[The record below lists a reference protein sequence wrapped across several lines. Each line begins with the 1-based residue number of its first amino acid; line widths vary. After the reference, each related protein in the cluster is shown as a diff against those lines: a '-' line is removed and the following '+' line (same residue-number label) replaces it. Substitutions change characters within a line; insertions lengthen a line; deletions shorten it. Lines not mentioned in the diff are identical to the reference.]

1 MAMCDT
7 PPSVTRTRTRTESSR
22 KFNLGVLGSMVIAA
36 AMLVSTMLVSQ
47 PAAAQ
52 SACGERANILQNLE
66 RVHSE
71 TPRALGLSADGKLL
85 KILVSPTGSWTILVS
100 YPGRLTCLVA
110 AGEDWERLPVLPTGP
125 SA

>member
-1 MAMCDT
+1 MAMRDT

-22 KFNLGVLGSMVIAA
+22 KFNLGVLGSMVIVA

-52 SACGERANILQNLE
+52 TACGERADILKNLD
-66 RVHSE
+66 RAHSE
-71 TPRALGLSADGKLL
+71 RPQALGLSADGKVLEV
-85 KILVSPTGSWTILVS
+85 LVSPTGSWTILVS
-100 YPGRLTCLVA
+100 DPSRLTCLVA
-110 AGEDWERLPVLPTGP
+110 AGEGWELLPVLPTGP